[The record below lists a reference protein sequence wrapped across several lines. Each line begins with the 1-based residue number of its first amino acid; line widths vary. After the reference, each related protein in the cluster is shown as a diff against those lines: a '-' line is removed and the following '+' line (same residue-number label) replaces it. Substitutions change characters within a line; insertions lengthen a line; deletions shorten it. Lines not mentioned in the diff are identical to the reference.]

1 MKVFGNSKRPEK
13 MDDFHMTFDDSYQNE
28 EPLPMD
34 EMEEPEAENSRI
46 GSKGRSVF
54 LFIGALCIFL
64 CAAAMSMVLII
75 KSADVDPMPAIKNT
89 KPMEYVVNMEQPEED
104 VIPVDFTAPESAT
117 GSPLVNFLIV
127 SVDNNES
134 TMMILA
140 SVDMTNKNVS
150 LLSIPRDTY
159 ISGNYEEPKLRYVYS
174 SAEESGRGIQALK
187 EKARE
192 MVGFKPD
199 YYLVLDEDSVNQIFD
214 IIGDISFDVPT
225 SPSYTDLD
233 SGEQHING
241 QSAMQLFS
249 CRNNYTRIETDSTA
263 VQRDLL
269 VRMLTALFAQTDS
282 FKENADLISESMDTD
297 LNASQLAYMAY
308 YLSDLNPSS
317 IVSEVLPGE
326 IIEVEEDG
334 KDYFQINLEEAAR
347 ILNEHFNPLDSELTI
362 YDLNFRQL
370 AGDPGDGE
378 WSEYGFHDHN
388 NNNNNYTP
396 TRPRT
401 TEGEDDPDPTEPT
414 TPIDTISTE
423 TPDPID
429 PIDPNA

>member
-28 EPLPMD
+28 EPLPTD
-34 EMEEPEAENSRI
+34 EMEAPEAENSRI

-297 LNASQLAYMAY
+297 LNANQLAYMAY
-308 YLSDLNPSS
+308 YLSDLNPNS

-334 KDYFQINLEEAAR
+334 RDYFQINLEEAAR

-370 AGDPGDGE
+370 AGDPGEGE
-378 WSEYGFHDHN
+378 YEEYGFHDHN

-396 TRPRT
+396 TRPRD
-401 TEGEDDPDPTEPT
+401 TEQEDEPDPTEPT
-414 TPIDTISTE
+414 TPIDTISTDA
-423 TPDPID
+423 PDPID